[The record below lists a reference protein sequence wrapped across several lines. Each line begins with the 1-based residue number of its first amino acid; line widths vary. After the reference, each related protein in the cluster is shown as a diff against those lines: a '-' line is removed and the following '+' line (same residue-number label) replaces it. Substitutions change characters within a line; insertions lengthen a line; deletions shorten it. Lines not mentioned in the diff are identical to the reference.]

1 MSPSRYP
8 VPFFFAALLVAAIAL
23 PVTPWA
29 QTAELP
35 EDFHGSE
42 DRIKLYYAY
51 AEFKMGNYPLAKLMW
66 ENTTGKGRGEA
77 EFNLGNLYDMGK
89 GVEKSRAAA
98 TEHYRLAAQLGSRA
112 GAYQMGLMHFAAPDL
127 VDREEAT
134 RWLAAAALEG
144 DEDAQ
149 NLLKSM
155 QEEQPDPLTEV
166 RVALATGDYA
176 RARELLEP
184 LAQDDK
190 YRDRALTRLGWMY
203 EAGMGVE
210 ADLARAAE
218 YFTQAAELGNA
229 EAMYAIAVMYLTGSG
244 KPQDTA
250 RGEAWLQ
257 KSAARGYPRATSR
270 LEEMSRG

>member
-1 MSPSRYP
+1 MSAARYLAS
-8 VPFFFAALLVAAIAL
+8 VLFTAHVAALIAV
-23 PVTPWA
+23 PA
-29 QTAELP
+29 TARAEAPELP
-35 EDFHGSE
+35 ADFHGSE

-51 AEFKMGNYPLAKLMW
+51 AEFKMGNYPLARLMW

-77 EFNLGNLYDMGK
+77 EFNLGNLYDLGK
-89 GVEKSRAAA
+89 GVEKSRELA
-98 TEHYRLAAQLGSRA
+98 TEHYRRAAQLGSRA
-112 GAYQMGLMHFAAPDL
+112 GAYQMGLMHVAAPEL

-144 DEDAQ
+144 DEDARD
-149 NLLKSM
+149 LLRTM

-166 RVALATGDYA
+166 RVALATGDYG

-184 LAQDDK
+184 LARNDR

-203 EAGMGVE
+203 EAGMGVD

-244 KPQDTA
+244 KPLDTD
-250 RGEAWLQ
+250 RGEAWLR
-257 KSAARGYPRATSR
+257 KSAALGYPRATGR
-270 LEEMSRG
+270 LEEMSGG

>member
-1 MSPSRYP
+1 MCAVRYLLS
-8 VPFFFAALLVAAIAL
+8 VFFAVHFAVVIVL
-23 PVTPWA
+23 PA
-29 QTAELP
+29 TARAEAPELP

-51 AEFKMGNYPLAKLMW
+51 AEFKMGNYPLARLMW

-89 GVEKSRAAA
+89 GVKKSRAVA
-98 TEHYRLAAQLGSRA
+98 TEHYRRAAQLGSRA
-112 GAYQMGLMHFAAPDL
+112 GAYQMGLMHLAAPEL

-144 DEDAQ
+144 DEDAAE
-149 NLLKSM
+149 LLTSM
-155 QEEQPDPLTEV
+155 QEDQPDPLTEV
-166 RVALATGDYA
+166 RVALATGDYG

-184 LAQDDK
+184 LTQDEG

-203 EAGMGVE
+203 EAGMGVD
-210 ADLARAAE
+210 ADLARAAD
-218 YFTQAAELGNA
+218 YFTQAAELGNS
-229 EAMYAIAVMYLTGSG
+229 EAMYAIAVMYLTGRG
-244 KPQDTA
+244 KPQDTV

-257 KSAARGYPRATSR
+257 RSAALGYPRATGR
-270 LEEMSRG
+270 LEEMSGG